1 MPRRHPSVLLAV
13 CATALATLSASAPA
27 QVRTDRVGF
36 ASEPDGRITAV
47 RVTEGPRMIPL
58 RVRLDQIETIN
69 SSTMG
74 QRVLDEGFQG
84 FGSRG
89 CIERAAYVDSLDVG
103 AYNAQGGF
111 AESEIMAAQYVLPPS
126 AFPIKIEQ
134 INGLFATVGATV
146 STITE
151 WSVLVW
157 DGPPDTGTLVAEF
170 SSDGLILPHLVMPP
184 GNGGTEIQVSVDPGD
199 PDQIILTN
207 TSGTNS
213 FTVGFRIDQHN
224 NQTQN
229 PCLVAPPQN
238 SNAFPTTD
246 TNGLSSPTNNWL
258 FAVNCGF
265 LGGWNRFSDLG
276 IFQPSGD
283 WGIEAFWSSL
293 SCGPGIG
300 ACCVDGDC
308 TVTTEAAC
316 AGTYAGDGTTCED
329 VVCEQP
335 TQACCFEETS
345 GCLDL
350 TEADCNL
357 VGGVPGGVGS
367 ACATHVCF
375 PVGSC
380 CLPDGSCADGLTPD
394 ECAAM
399 NGAFQG
405 DGSTCATTTCP
416 EPEGACGFPGGGC
429 ITLSSGDC
437 AVAGGSWCGPGT
449 SCVDA
454 DMNGIPDDCESP
466 CPADMAEPSGTL
478 DFSDVLA
485 FLSAFGSMDP
495 AADFALPVGTFDFS
509 DVLAFLTAFGAGCP

>member
-1 MPRRHPSVLLAV
+1 MPRPNRLASIAA
-13 CATALATLSASAPA
+13 CATAGAALVPFASA
-27 QVRTDRVGF
+27 QVASQRVAF
-36 ASEPDGRITAV
+36 VTEPSGRITGV
-47 RVTEGPRMIPL
+47 EVQQGPRI
-58 RVRLDQIETIN
+58 RAEHVQLDRIDVIN
-69 SSTMG
+69 TSTMG
-74 QRVLDEGFQG
+74 QRIFDEEFSG

-89 CIERAAYVDSLDVG
+89 CIERAAYVNNLDPG

-111 AESEIMAAQYVLPPS
+111 AETEIMAAQYVLPPS

-151 WSVLVW
+151 WSILVW
-157 DGPPDTGTLVAEF
+157 DGPPDTGSLVAEF
-170 SSDGLILPHLVMPP
+170 SSDGLILQHLVMPP

-199 PDQIILTN
+199 PEQIIITN

-229 PCLVAPPQN
+229 PCFSAPPQS

-258 FAVNCGF
+258 FAVDCGF

-283 WGIEAFWSSL
+283 WGLEAFWSSL
-293 SCGPGIG
+293 SCGPGFG

-308 TVTTEAAC
+308 SVTTEAAC

-335 TQACCFEETS
+335 TQACCFEETG

-350 TEADCNL
+350 TESDCNL
-357 VGGVPGGVGS
+357 VGGIPGGVGTT
-367 ACATHVCF
+367 CATHVCF
-375 PVGSC
+375 PVGAC

-405 DGSTCATTTCP
+405 DGTDCASTTCP
-416 EPEGACGFPGGGC
+416 EPQGACSFPGGGC

-437 AVAGGSWCGPGT
+437 AVAGGDWCGPGT
-449 SCVDA
+449 SCTDS
-454 DMNGIPDDCESP
+454 DMNGTPDDCENN
-466 CPADMAEPSGTL
+466 CPADLAEPFGTL

-485 FLSAFGSMDP
+485 FLTAFGSMDP
-495 AADFALPVGTFDFS
+495 AADYALPVGTFDFS
-509 DVLAFLTAFGAGCP
+509 DVLAFLSAFGDGCP